1 MTFNHTLLV
10 ALFSLMIAGCT
21 SNDLPAPC
29 TYSQE
34 PSTQG
39 DELTGTVLLNVY
51 TISDVDN
58 EAVESLMLTPRG
70 NQRTIHN
77 KISNLGSA
85 TIHSCDQAR
94 VNITPLS
101 FDETNVKA
109 FKYNDSDFGQKN
121 TALTSSRELSFSVKT
136 HPSDDSKFIVTLNM
150 QEKSATSSLEM
161 YSSIYLSAEET
172 TVFSISTTPKT
183 GTATVMTIA
192 LFKNGK

>member
-1 MTFNHTLLV
+1 MKFNHIVLAASL
-10 ALFSLMIAGCT
+10 SLMMAGCG
-21 SNDLPAPC
+21 SIDLPAPC

-39 DELTGTVLLNVY
+39 DELAGTVLLNVY

-58 EAVESLMLTPRG
+58 EAVESLTLTPRG
-70 NQRTIHN
+70 KQRTIHN
-77 KISNLGSA
+77 KILNLGSA
-85 TIHSCDQAR
+85 TMHSCDQAR

-101 FDETNVKA
+101 SDETNVQI
-109 FKYNDSDFGQKN
+109 FKYNENDFGQEN
-121 TALTSSRELSFSVKT
+121 TASTSSRELSFSVNT
-136 HPSDDSKFIVTLNM
+136 IPSDDSKFLVTLNM

-161 YSSIYLSAEET
+161 YRSIYLSAEET
-172 TVFSISTTPKT
+172 TVFSISTTPET